1 MMNETLSSLT
11 DPTPVAP
18 APEPAALPRARDAA
32 DRLALLAEL
41 STILAWPA
49 AERLAADLTRLFVP
63 AVADLYWIEAL
74 QPDGSI
80 AILAAGSADDRF
92 QNGYAELHI
101 QRQPRQPAAP
111 GATPY
116 APSNRPGVY
125 PTVAE
130 LHGAAADADAYA
142 QALVSRGACAGAVAP
157 LRANGEAF
165 GALIFG
171 TTNAER
177 RLTRADEPF
186 LSALANGIALM
197 LDNQRLRRQT
207 QEAVETR
214 DATLAIVAH
223 ELRTPLAALTT
234 QFQILRRRVNE
245 TKIFDERLIQ
255 GLTVLDN
262 QTRRLHLLVETLL
275 EVTHLHRQPRPFA
288 HERFDLSQLALR
300 VCNSIAATLTHHS
313 LAVHLGDA
321 PLPIIGDPLR
331 IEQALQ
337 NLIQNAVKY
346 SPNGGTITLSLERA
360 DEHAVITIVDEGIGI
375 PSADRERIF
384 ERFYRAPNAISHGIN
399 GVGVGLYIV
408 HVIITLHNGRIFV
421 PEAAGAGATFVIE
434 LPLAKE

>member
-1 MMNETLSSLT
+1 MMNETLYSLT
-11 DPTPVAP
+11 DSTPVAP
-18 APEPAALPRARDAA
+18 APEPAALPRAPDAA
-32 DRLALLAEL
+32 GRLALLAEL
-41 STILAWPA
+41 STVLAWPA

-63 AVADLYWIEAL
+63 GVADLYWLEAL

-92 QNGYAELHI
+92 ENGYAELHI
-101 QRQPRQPAAP
+101 HRQPRQPAAP
-111 GATPY
+111 GATPC

-130 LHGAAADADAYA
+130 LHGAAAGADAYA
-142 QALVSRGACAGAVAP
+142 QALVSLGACTGAVAP
-157 LRANGEAF
+157 LSANGEAF

-186 LSALANGIALM
+186 LSAIANGIALM

-207 QEAVETR
+207 QEAAEAR

-223 ELRTPLAALTT
+223 ELRTPLAALIT
-234 QFQILRRRVNE
+234 QFQILRRRANP
-245 TKIFDERLIQ
+245 TNTFDERLIQ

-262 QTRRLHLLVETLL
+262 QARRLHMLVETLL
-275 EVTHLHRQPRPFA
+275 EVTHLHRQSRPFA
-288 HERFDLSQLALR
+288 HERFDLNRIAAQVR
-300 VCNSIAATLTHHS
+300 DSIATALIHHNFV
-313 LAVHLGDA
+313 VHLCDA

-331 IEQALQ
+331 IEQAFQ

-346 SPNGGTITLSLERA
+346 SPNGGTITLRLERA
-360 DEHAVITIVDEGIGI
+360 GEHAVITIVDEGIGI

-384 ERFYRAPNAISHGIN
+384 ERFYRAPNAIGHGIN

-421 PEAAGAGATFVIE
+421 PEAAETGATFVIE